1 MRALRVRAFCAVGVV
16 TATLVCAY
24 LVAAESQPAAAKS
37 PDLQQ
42 RVASLEEKVAQL
54 EKKLDQ
60 LSSGYLRTVPPAVAL
75 PHGSPRFLTAPQATP
90 DAPLTAPM
98 PNSPGIPPNAVPHEF
113 NGQTYYIMPL
123 TK

>member
-1 MRALRVRAFCAVGVV
+1 MRALRVCAFCVVGVAA
-16 TATLVCAY
+16 ATLVCAY
-24 LVAAESQPAAAKS
+24 LIAAESQPAPAKT

-42 RVASLEEKVAQL
+42 RVTALEETVAQL

-60 LSSGYLRTVPPAVAL
+60 ISAGYLRTVPPGVAL

-90 DAPLTAPM
+90 DAPLVAPSQA
-98 PNSPGIPPNAVPHEF
+98 PPGIPPNAVPHVF
-113 NGQTYYIMPL
+113 NGQTYYILPL